1 MWKRNSYHGK
11 DQEGEGLV
19 IAFVLECNMK
29 TSKTISVKFP
39 TIS

>member
-11 DQEGEGLV
+11 DQEEEGLV

-29 TSKTISVKFP
+29 TISVKFP